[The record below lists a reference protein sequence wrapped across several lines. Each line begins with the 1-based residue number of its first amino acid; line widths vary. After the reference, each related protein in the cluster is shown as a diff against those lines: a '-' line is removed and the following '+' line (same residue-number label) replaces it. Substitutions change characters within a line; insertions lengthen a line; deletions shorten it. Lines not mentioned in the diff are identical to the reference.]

1 MLSGCSDRFRT
12 NRGGRSYIATGED
25 IIIKKAGKHGYLLP
39 RETTSTIF
47 WGKGIAA
54 GKVLKEMNITDIA
67 PVIMEVLG
75 IDFTAPD
82 GVLHPE
88 ILECFEGEIP
98 F

>member
-1 MLSGCSDRFRT
+1 
-12 NRGGRSYIATGED
+12 
-25 IIIKKAGKHGYLLP
+25 
-39 RETTSTIF
+39 
-47 WGKGIAA
+47 
-54 GKVLKEMNITDIA
+54 MNITDIA

>member
-1 MLSGCSDRFRT
+1 
-12 NRGGRSYIATGED
+12 
-25 IIIKKAGKHGYLLP
+25 
-39 RETTSTIF
+39 
-47 WGKGIAA
+47 
-54 GKVLKEMNITDIA
+54 MNITDIA

-98 F
+98 FGMRCEKDGKRDFCFLTSFLRW